1 MEYTDDNINNFSDYD
16 IEIDADCVTQDYDYA
31 DYYQHL
37 IDDNISDNCNIEF
50 E

>member
-16 IEIDADCVTQDYDYA
+16 IEIDADCVTQDYDDA

-37 IDDNISDNCNIEF
+37 IADNISDNCDIEF

>member
-1 MEYTDDNINNFSDYD
+1 MEYTNDTINDFDDYN
-16 IEIDADCVTQDYDYA
+16 IEIDADCVTQDYDDA

-37 IDDNISDNCNIEF
+37 IDDNTSDDCDIEF

>member
-37 IDDNISDNCNIEF
+37 IDDNVSDNCDIEF